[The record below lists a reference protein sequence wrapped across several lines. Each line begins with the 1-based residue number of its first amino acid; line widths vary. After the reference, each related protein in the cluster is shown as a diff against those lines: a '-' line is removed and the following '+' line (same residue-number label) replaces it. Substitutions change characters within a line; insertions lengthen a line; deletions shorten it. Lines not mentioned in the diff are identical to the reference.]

1 MNVLIPLAGLGKR
14 FSDEGFPEPKPLI
27 KIENKEMILHAIDSL
42 GIDGNYFFVI
52 RKSSFSDDLKKLLSE
67 YKQTSTILEIDYLT
81 EGPAC
86 TALLMKKY
94 INNDDSLVIANCDQ
108 IMWWDGEFFIKSIE
122 NNVHDGIIVTYYANT
137 PKNSYARIDRKGCVV
152 EIKEKEVI
160 SNISLNGIHYWK
172 RGKDFVSTAEEM
184 ITNKEKSIN
193 GEYYIGPTYNYMIRQ
208 NKKVGIFHI
217 PDSMHNSVGT
227 PDDLREY
234 LRKL

>member
-1 MNVLIPLAGLGKR
+1 MNILIPLAGLGKR
-14 FSDEGFPEPKPLI
+14 FSDEGFTEPKPLI

-42 GIDGNYFFVI
+42 GINGRYLFVI
-52 RKSSFSDDLKKLLSE
+52 RKSDFSEDLKNLLASHSE
-67 YKQTSTILEIDYLT
+67 NSVILEIDYLT

-86 TALLMKKY
+86 TALLMRKH
-94 INNDDSLVIANCDQ
+94 INNDEPLIIANCDQ

-122 NNVHDGIIVTYYANT
+122 NNLHDGIIVTYYANT
-137 PKNSYARIDRKGCVV
+137 PKNSYASVDRVGRVV

-172 RGKDFVSTAEEM
+172 HGKDFVQSAEEM
-184 ITNKEKSIN
+184 IKQKDKSIN
-193 GEYYIGPTYNYMIRQ
+193 GEYYIGPTYNYMIKN
-208 NKKVGIFHI
+208 NKRVGIFHI
-217 PDSMHNSVGT
+217 PDVMHNSVGT